1 MTTSTRRSFVVS
13 EAVAA
18 RVVAE
23 HPHPN
28 ADRLRIAVVE
38 AGERRWRVVY
48 GGTRRLTVGDVVPV
62 ATPGTRLTAVSGL
75 RLPPLRARNF
85 RGVRSEAM
93 LCSSDELG
101 WTRNGPDEV
110 LVLDSGHEVGALV
123 RRLSGRCHG
132 PGCTQTAD
140 DEFCSTA
147 CQDAWHAQFRWLH
160 GDGPARRPE
169 NKRLCPRCGMD
180 CVTDWV
186 DVTEVGQPPG
196 SEFVAGNLRCPQGHW
211 DLQSETLQQDVPV
224 VDETHVWDATDLEP
238 YQRAMD
244 AAVRGLAAAADM
256 SPTVLNPDP
265 DGPTSADW
273 LRAHAAAMRPT
284 FAAAATSFANVSAAA
299 DEARRQ
305 DDRLRAAFWPPERAD
320 EAITRARE
328 LARTSTLTYQQAVDK
343 VIDDDARA
351 RADRFASANAEFP
364 QVASRS
370 DPTRGWLPRLL
381 DRWTRRTT

>member
-1 MTTSTRRSFVVS
+1 MTS
-13 EAVAA
+13 
-18 RVVAE
+18 
-23 HPHPN
+23 
-28 ADRLRIAVVE
+28 
-38 AGERRWRVVY
+38 
-48 GGTRRLTVGDVVPV
+48 
-62 ATPGTRLTAVSGL
+62 
-75 RLPPLRARNF
+75 
-85 RGVRSEAM
+85 
-93 LCSSDELG
+93 
-101 WTRNGPDEV
+101 
-110 LVLDSGHEVGALV
+110 
-123 RRLSGRCHG
+123 SGRCHG
-132 PGCTQTAD
+132 PGCTQTAG

-211 DLQSETLQQDVPV
+211 DLQSETLQQ
-224 VDETHVWDATDLEP
+224 HLEP
-238 YQRAMD
+238 FQQAMD
-244 AAVRGLAAAADM
+244 AAVRDLAAAADM
-256 SPTVLNPDP
+256 PHDLVQVAWRDP
-265 DGPTSADW
+265 VVPTSRLRDEVGASLADVA
-273 LRAHAAAMRPT
+273 RNVTAIRPA
-284 FAAAATSFANVSAAA
+284 FIAAATSFANVSAAA

-351 RADRFASANAEFP
+351 RAAEAV
-364 QVASRS
+364 QQHA
-370 DPTRGWLPRLL
+370 PTVDETHVWGVREIAAARRLIE
-381 DRWTRRTT
+381 RWTRRTR